1 MRASNFQQIAGDRS
15 IEQDRQ
21 SRTQNQN
28 SSETEQRV
36 PVQNQ
41 RRNLTKFDTS
51 SVDTKQYKEPGNSKL
66 LRQSSAQLYDEGK
79 SQMSPHILRSK
90 STPLSKVEDPPQRED
105 IQNKHL
111 KLNAHEFP
119 ISVNINSLIFGSLI
133 HQAVTGSML
142 YPGSDID
149 VAHYGL
155 LLGRFEVVYES
166 INDDVLHES
175 SGQHKH
181 FVTITGFHSV
191 NIPMLEILRYQGKQ
205 LLQQNTEGNIIG
217 WYVTRKTDLES
228 FSLHDMWFHDLVQ
241 KHFISNEAQCVA
253 AFVSTNPD
261 ETTTTDTQCGF
272 YRMSRTIPGTF
283 EKVPHKIHA
292 RSVHTSLGI
301 LNDSLVHAND
311 HNIPSIDGL
320 LRKTEQSLREN
331 VCLLE
336 DSVRALLEEIQHKE
350 EEVTCLRI

>member
-133 HQAVTGSML
+133 HQAVTGCIQFCLFFSACSCDSYL
-142 YPGSDID
+142 KCTRSTCECTLIC
-149 VAHYGL
+149 
-155 LLGRFEVVYES
+155 
-166 INDDVLHES
+166 VLPQIFFQMVFS
-175 SGQHKH
+175 S
-181 FVTITGFHSV
+181 
-191 NIPMLEILRYQGKQ
+191 
-205 LLQQNTEGNIIG
+205 
-217 WYVTRKTDLES
+217 
-228 FSLHDMWFHDLVQ
+228 
-241 KHFISNEAQCVA
+241 
-253 AFVSTNPD
+253 
-261 ETTTTDTQCGF
+261 
-272 YRMSRTIPGTF
+272 
-283 EKVPHKIHA
+283 
-292 RSVHTSLGI
+292 
-301 LNDSLVHAND
+301 
-311 HNIPSIDGL
+311 
-320 LRKTEQSLREN
+320 
-331 VCLLE
+331 
-336 DSVRALLEEIQHKE
+336 
-350 EEVTCLRI
+350 